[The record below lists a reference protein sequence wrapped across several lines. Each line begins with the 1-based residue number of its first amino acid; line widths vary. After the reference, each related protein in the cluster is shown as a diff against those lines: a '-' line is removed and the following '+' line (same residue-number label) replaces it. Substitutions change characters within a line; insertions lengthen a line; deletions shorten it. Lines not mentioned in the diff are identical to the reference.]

1 MLKQGREVKTQV
13 SDLFRTSYGT
23 VDITRLKSVFLNLS
37 SWVEPHKDLEKWDNT
52 INSFKTKIK
61 KSIQSN
67 LKETPFKCQSIVDLD
82 LRASGIRKGKRSF
95 MRCEITLFL
104 DQTKKVKDLKSP
116 NLVTSIDTI
125 TKDIIKGSL
134 LNSHTFTFHKSKK

>member
-23 VDITRLKSVFLNLS
+23 VDITRLKSIFLNLS
-37 SWVEPHKDLEKWDNT
+37 SWVEPNKDSDKWTNT

-67 LKETPFKCQSIVDLD
+67 
-82 LRASGIRKGKRSF
+82 
-95 MRCEITLFL
+95 
-104 DQTKKVKDLKSP
+104 
-116 NLVTSIDTI
+116 
-125 TKDIIKGSL
+125 
-134 LNSHTFTFHKSKK
+134 

>member
-82 LRASGIRKGKRSF
+82 LRASGIRTGKRSF

-104 DQTKKVKDLKSP
+104 DSSKKVKDLKSP
-116 NLVTSIDTI
+116 NLVKSIDTI
-125 TKDIIKGSL
+125 TNDIINDSL
-134 LNSHTFTFHKSKK
+134 LKSKTFTFYKAKK